1 MSTAD
6 MKIYTVGHSNHK
18 WESFSELLVS
28 NGIEL
33 LVDLRS
39 KPVSRFAPFSNR
51 RVFPALLETVEIE
64 YHFMGDSLGGRP
76 DDPSFHDAGGKP
88 DYQKMRS
95 SDAFREGME
104 NLVRVAEDA
113 VAVVMCSEG
122 DPTRCHRR
130 LLIRVELEAQ
140 GVGVL
145 HILREGRVVGEEAI
159 GGAPGSQ
166 GRLAL

>member
-1 MSTAD
+1 

-39 KPVSRFAPFSNR
+39 KPVSRFAPFSNK
-51 RVFPALLETVEIE
+51 RVFPTLLETVGID

-76 DDPSFHDAGGKP
+76 DDPSLHDAAGKP
-88 DYQKMRS
+88 DYQKIRD

-104 NLVRVAEDA
+104 NLVEVAEGA
-113 VAVVMCSEG
+113 VTVVMCSEG
-122 DPTRCHRR
+122 EPTRCHRK
-130 LLIRVELEAQ
+130 LLIGVELEER

-145 HILREGRVVGEEAI
+145 HILSDGRVVGEDAI
-159 GGAPGSQ
+159 GSVSGSQ
-166 GRLAL
+166 GRLAF